1 MAVDGVVDFSKA
13 NLSDRNWN
21 IRLLLLSRAYKNS
34 KEAAYLAMCFQR
46 TVAGIGYGNYEFA
59 KKCIEH
65 SEELVDKF
73 NKLNMPWLDTDTAP
87 KTKYNEYLSA
97 IEEYK
102 RRFGNENKDASNTQE
117 GK

>member
-21 IRLLLLSRAYKNS
+21 IRLLLLSKAYKKL
-34 KEAAYLAMCFQR
+34 KEANYLTLCFNR
-46 TVAGIGYGNYEFA
+46 VVAGIGYGNSDFA

-65 SEELVDKF
+65 SDEIIDRF
-73 NKLNMPWLDTDTAP
+73 NKLNMPWLDTDTKP

-102 RRFGNENKDASNTQE
+102 RLFGDQQDSTSSTQE
-117 GK
+117 SK